1 MGFLSNLLE
10 SGISMASNAVE
21 KKTAENLAELNPK
34 EMSYAIGLY
43 YYLFLN
49 SNDNEIDQD
58 NSKYDLEIARDA
70 LYDTDEELKN
80 CPIEKIIE
88 FAAYAA
94 VKFELTEEISLD
106 SKELPRIIK
115 QIRDY
120 IIQHGGR
127 ELCVNVYIF
136 LLKMHFST
144 LIVSSGERTARLY
157 LFKKSLN
164 LSIREHLEVA
174 LEMQLQFGWESNQT
188 KINLNRINRSALYYL
203 KQNLPEYRNIPNDIS
218 QNTPETYLDYKNENI
233 NNFDDLYS
241 FVKKEND
248 LSSIDMEIKI
258 LTFLFGRRKQI
269 TENEKELINSMTK
282 ADNYDIDVKEKIHQA
297 HQKISRLKNSKDF
310 FVNNGFEKIDN
321 DTRLI
326 LFVFSF
332 TSIFGIFEKNGEE
345 FDIENICPQ
354 YIYNLYLIQK
364 YLGITYKDKM
374 QCFKTL
380 SERKGETLSQ
390 DEFLNIYDLLVSD
403 EKISKITQIYPEVL
417 DGYPLDFKID
427 LEDVFKN
434 LKKQLGKKSEL
445 VYLAY
450 KSTEKLAQIARNY
463 AKNATIDEKP
473 ILIFDN
479 SIFENCKNGFLLTD
493 KHIYAKNSLSFRTIC
508 LNLSEVNDITYT
520 SHSVLFNTKEIE
532 TEQIGKAGT
541 KILFE
546 FINYCM
552 KNINRMK
559 NINIPTF
566 EKIFN

>member
-21 KKTAENLAELNPK
+21 KKTAENLAESNPK
-34 EMSYAIGLY
+34 EMSYVIGLY

-241 FVKKEND
+241 FVKKERV
-248 LSSIDMEIKI
+248 IIKSCG
-258 LTFLFGRRKQI
+258 L
-269 TENEKELINSMTK
+269 
-282 ADNYDIDVKEKIHQA
+282 AKIA
-297 HQKISRLKNSKDF
+297 
-310 FVNNGFEKIDN
+310 
-321 DTRLI
+321 
-326 LFVFSF
+326 
-332 TSIFGIFEKNGEE
+332 
-345 FDIENICPQ
+345 
-354 YIYNLYLIQK
+354 
-364 YLGITYKDKM
+364 
-374 QCFKTL
+374 
-380 SERKGETLSQ
+380 
-390 DEFLNIYDLLVSD
+390 
-403 EKISKITQIYPEVL
+403 
-417 DGYPLDFKID
+417 
-427 LEDVFKN
+427 
-434 LKKQLGKKSEL
+434 
-445 VYLAY
+445 
-450 KSTEKLAQIARNY
+450 
-463 AKNATIDEKP
+463 
-473 ILIFDN
+473 
-479 SIFENCKNGFLLTD
+479 
-493 KHIYAKNSLSFRTIC
+493 
-508 LNLSEVNDITYT
+508 
-520 SHSVLFNTKEIE
+520 
-532 TEQIGKAGT
+532 
-541 KILFE
+541 
-546 FINYCM
+546 
-552 KNINRMK
+552 
-559 NINIPTF
+559 
-566 EKIFN
+566 

>member
-10 SGISMASNAVE
+10 SGVSMASNAIE
-21 KKTAENLAELNPK
+21 KKTAENLAESNPK

-70 LYDTDEELKN
+70 LYDTDEDLKN

-106 SKELPRIIK
+106 SKELPIIIK
-115 QIRDY
+115 QMRDY

-136 LLKMHFST
+136 MLKMHFST
-144 LIVSSGERTARLY
+144 LIVSSDERTARLY

-218 QNTPETYLDYKNENI
+218 QSTPETYLDYKNENI

-326 LFVFSF
+326 LFVISF
-332 TSIFGIFEKNGEE
+332 TSIFGIFEKNCEE

-374 QCFKTL
+374 QCFKAL
-380 SERKGETLSQ
+380 GEREGETLSQ
-390 DEFLNIYDLLVSD
+390 DEFLNLYDSLVSD
-403 EKISKITQIYPEVL
+403 KIISKITQIYPEVL

-427 LEDVFKN
+427 LEDAFKN
-434 LKKQLGKKSEL
+434 IKKKLGKKSEL
-445 VYLAY
+445 VCLAY
-450 KSTEKLAQIARNY
+450 KSTEKLAQTVRSY
-463 AKNATIDEKP
+463 AKNATTDEKP

-479 SIFENCKNGFLLTD
+479 SISENCKNGFLLTD
-493 KHIYAKNSLSFRTIC
+493 KHIYAKNSLSFRNIC
-508 LNLSEVNDITYT
+508 INLSEVNDITYT
-520 SHSVLFNTKEIE
+520 SLSLLFNTKKVE
-532 TEQIGKAGT
+532 TEQIGIAGT

-552 KNINRMK
+552 KNLKRTK
-559 NINIPTF
+559 NVNIPTF
-566 EKIFN
+566 EEIFN

>member
-1 MGFLSNLLE
+1 
-10 SGISMASNAVE
+10 
-21 KKTAENLAELNPK
+21 
-34 EMSYAIGLY
+34 MSIFRAY
-43 YYLFLN
+43 Y
-49 SNDNEIDQD
+49 
-58 NSKYDLEIARDA
+58 
-70 LYDTDEELKN
+70 
-80 CPIEKIIE
+80 
-88 FAAYAA
+88 
-94 VKFELTEEISLD
+94 
-106 SKELPRIIK
+106 
-115 QIRDY
+115 
-120 IIQHGGR
+120 
-127 ELCVNVYIF
+127 
-136 LLKMHFST
+136 
-144 LIVSSGERTARLY
+144 
-157 LFKKSLN
+157 
-164 LSIREHLEVA
+164 
-174 LEMQLQFGWESNQT
+174 
-188 KINLNRINRSALYYL
+188 NRSALYYL

-374 QCFKTL
+374 QCFKAL

-520 SHSVLFNTKEIE
+520 SHSLLFNTKEIE